1 MFDGLVD
8 SDTGTANQAVYAMDS
23 NMVWTEMAQL
33 PWARTEHCQ
42 IQISDCE
49 VAFIGGTKT
58 TPGGTD
64 SVTKDI
70 DIWNF
75 KTNKWRSGPQ

>member
-1 MFDGLVD
+1 MYWLKDRIYWERVEDDLEHERV
-8 SDTGTANQAVYAMDS
+8 S
-23 NMVWTEMAQL
+23 
-33 PWARTEHCQ
+33 HCQ
-42 IQISDCE
+42 VQINDCE